1 MARRCHIGRS
11 LAIVLLAAPSVF
23 GRALVAN
30 KARPADSD
38 SRRRNIKHLGGV
50 SLSGACAC
58 SVTHSLVLP
67 LDVIKTRMQIDA
79 AASAKGMLAVAGS
92 VFREAPG
99 AGLVRLTTFFS
110 GLPPTA
116 VGYFLQGATKFG
128 GYEFFKQQWFGK
140 LSAEG
145 GDELV
150 QQWQLPVMLLSA
162 ATAELGATVLLAPM
176 EVLKLRL
183 QTDAAAA
190 SRGVLRTFAAIARQE
205 GVQAFYAGLAPIAM
219 RQLPY
224 TVTKVC
230 ACVCALRCPRA
241 PLHCICLC
249 PTHPVLV
256 PSP

>member
-1 MARRCHIGRS
+1 
-11 LAIVLLAAPSVF
+11 VLLAAPSVF
-23 GRALVAN
+23 GRALVAA
-30 KARPADSD
+30 KARPADSEP
-38 SRRRNIKHLGGV
+38 RRSNFKHLGGV

-58 SVTHSLVLP
+58 SVTHCLVLP
-67 LDVIKTRMQIDA
+67 LDVIKTRMQMDA
-79 AASAKGMLAVAGS
+79 AASAKGMVAVAGS

-99 AGLVRLTTFFS
+99 AGLVRLTAFFS

-140 LSAEG
+140 LRAEG
-145 GDELV
+145 GEALV
-150 QQWQLPVMLLSA
+150 QQWQLPVMLMSA

-183 QTDAAAA
+183 QTDAASA
-190 SRGVLRTFAAIARQE
+190 SRGVLRTFATIMRQE
-205 GVQAFYAGLAPIAM
+205 GAQAFYAGLAPIAM

-230 ACVCALRCPRA
+230 VCVCARAALRRPC
-241 PLHCICLC
+241 
-249 PTHPVLV
+249 
-256 PSP
+256 